1 MVALVK
7 CVAGHCETLGRIVL
21 SSRLV
26 IELFL
31 LRQRQNKSETNELG
45 SNYIEEKYHRENTI
59 DRLISE

>member
-7 CVAGHCETLGRIVL
+7 CVAGHCDNLGRIVL

-31 LRQRQNKSETNELG
+31 PRQRQNKSETNELG

-59 DRLISE
+59 DRLTSE

>member
-7 CVAGHCETLGRIVL
+7 CVAGHCDNLGRIVL

-31 LRQRQNKSETNELG
+31 LSQRQNTSETNELG
-45 SNYIEEKYHRENTI
+45 SIYVEEKYHR
-59 DRLISE
+59 

>member
-7 CVAGHCETLGRIVL
+7 CVAGHCDNLGRIVL

-31 LRQRQNKSETNELG
+31 LSQRQNKSETN
-45 SNYIEEKYHRENTI
+45 YVEEKYDRENMI
-59 DRLISE
+59 DKLTSE